1 MVYPKEIKG
10 LTVRLRSIMPEDAEI
25 TYKMRMDREKV
36 KYMHQIKGTVEDQKI
51 ILYSN
56 KKRRRLSICCVGS

>member
-36 KYMHQIKGTVEDQKI
+36 T
-51 ILYSN
+51 L
-56 KKRRRLSICCVGS
+56 R